1 MKVNFSH
8 YFLLSFSLL
17 LLVCCKNDQ
26 GKPQVSDKTKKRIAF
41 TNENKNLAV
50 FEKYGLKIDANNS
63 LSKIQSLFYTDSDG
77 NTSEAYAWIDDKMEV
92 LKLQQ
97 NENLASGKKIER
109 IFYFL
114 NGLKTMSRQITYHFE
129 LKKPYFS
136 ELRSY
141 YSLTGS
147 VIATFSRY
155 SSKEDELD
163 LMELK
168 KTDKQGLDHQR
179 ALSII
184 KRTGEFET
192 RFRGFDEAFGRK
204 YIVIGTEN
212 QTTTLAFNVESPIL
226 KQLLSA
232 ENKHKNERLEVQ
244 FSPITEA
251 DGFTFQALVDLTYSS
266 KED

>member
-8 YFLLSFSLL
+8 SFLLCFSLL
-17 LLVCCKNDQ
+17 LLVSCKNEK
-26 GKPQVSDKTKKRIAF
+26 GKSVGTDSTKKRIVF
-41 TNENKNLAV
+41 TQENKNLAV
-50 FEKYGLKIDANNS
+50 FEKYALKIDGNKS

-77 NTSEAYAWIDDKMEV
+77 NTTEAYAWIDDNMEV

-97 NENLASGKKIER
+97 NENMASGKKMER

-114 NGLKTMSRQITYHFE
+114 NGLKTMSRQIIYHYE

-136 ELRSY
+136 EQRSY
-141 YSLTGS
+141 YSLTGA

-155 SSKEDELD
+155 SSTEELD
-163 LMELK
+163 LIELK
-168 KTDKQGLDHQR
+168 KTDKQALDHQY

-184 KRTGEFET
+184 KRTGDFET
-192 RFRGFDEAFGRK
+192 RFRGFDEAFGRQF
-204 YIVIGTEN
+204 IVIGTEK
-212 QTTTLAFNVESPIL
+212 QTSTLAFNVESPIL
-226 KQLLSA
+226 KQLIGA

-244 FSPITEA
+244 FSPITEP

>member
-1 MKVNFSH
+1 M
-8 YFLLSFSLL
+8 
-17 LLVCCKNDQ
+17 
-26 GKPQVSDKTKKRIAF
+26 
-41 TNENKNLAV
+41 
-50 FEKYGLKIDANNS
+50 
-63 LSKIQSLFYTDSDG
+63 
-77 NTSEAYAWIDDKMEV
+77 
-92 LKLQQ
+92 
-97 NENLASGKKIER
+97 
-109 IFYFL
+109 
-114 NGLKTMSRQITYHFE
+114 
-129 LKKPYFS
+129 KKPYFS
-136 ELRSY
+136 EQRSY
-141 YSLTGS
+141 YSLTGA

-155 SSKEDELD
+155 SSKEEELD

-168 KTDKQGLDHQR
+168 KTDKQGLDHQH

-226 KQLLSA
+226 KQLISA

-244 FSPITEA
+244 FSPITEP

-266 KED
+266 KEN